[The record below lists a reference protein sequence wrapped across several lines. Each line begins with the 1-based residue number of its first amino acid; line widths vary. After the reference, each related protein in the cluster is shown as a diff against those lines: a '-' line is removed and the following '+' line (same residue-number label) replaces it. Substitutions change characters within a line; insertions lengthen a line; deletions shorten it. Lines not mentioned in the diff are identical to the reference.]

1 MPART
6 CSAADEVN
14 SILPLF
20 CMCEALAA
28 EKPKS
33 SAGLVLPSGGLLDGA
48 ELC

>member
-1 MPART
+1 MPAHT
-6 CSAADEVN
+6 CSGADEVN

-28 EKPKS
+28 EKTKS
-33 SAGLVLPSGGLLDGA
+33 SAGLVLPSAELLVGA